1 MIFDRSWYNRAGVE
15 RVMGFCTEEQA
26 DAFLRAMP
34 LVERAIV
41 DSGVILLKYWL
52 EVSPDEQTRRL
63 KSRIEDG
70 RKIWKLSPMDLKSYS
85 RWYDYSRA
93 RDAMFAA
100 TDTELRAVVRRA
112 VRPTS
117 SNVRLNIISHLLSKI
132 PYEEL
137 PREKIELPKRQK
149 RRRLRRGRPPAAHRA
164 RAVLTTVNGAARAM
178 TTPEPLLKIALLRSV
193 RSRNC
198 IRRGRRIPPT
208 GERDGWFAVVPDRS
222 VAAQGGGGARGRVVG
237 RLAGRL
243 RSGKEADKAKPA
255 AAAPP
260 PPAVVVAEVVQKTV
274 PIYSEF
280 VAQTDARET
289 VEIRARVQ
297 AFLEAQ
303 HFTEGTIVKKNQLL
317 FTLDK
322 REYEAKLQ
330 QAKAELDIA
339 LARLGKAETDE
350 RRLKPLAERK
360 AVPQQDYDNA
370 AANLLAA
377 QAGVS
382 AARADVDA
390 AELDLSYTTIRS
402 PITGLIGKRL
412 VAPGNLVG
420 KGDAT
425 LLDTVSSI
433 DPIRVN
439 ATISEAEY
447 LRFFAQAK
455 EQGKSSTAAGA
466 DPRRRQH
473 PSVQGQAGHRRS
485 GGGPEDRHAELSAE
499 FPNPDGRL
507 RPGQFGRVRAAVETA
522 KDAILIPKRAVQE
535 IQGMQTVLVVGADNM
550 VALRTIQPGE
560 TVGDLL
566 IVRDGLK
573 PGERVIVDGIQ
584 KARPGSKVNPTAP
597 PTAARRSA
605 GRAPASQPAAKAGGK

>member
-1 MIFDRSWYNRAGVE
+1 MAALKWFVNGGSQAKVVFALGAVSLAVLLTACDRSK
-15 RVMGFCTEEQA
+15 
-26 DAFLRAMP
+26 D
-34 LVERAIV
+34 
-41 DSGVILLKYWL
+41 
-52 EVSPDEQTRRL
+52 
-63 KSRIEDG
+63 
-70 RKIWKLSPMDLKSYS
+70 
-85 RWYDYSRA
+85 
-93 RDAMFAA
+93 
-100 TDTELRAVVRRA
+100 
-112 VRPTS
+112 
-117 SNVRLNIISHLLSKI
+117 
-132 PYEEL
+132 
-137 PREKIELPKRQK
+137 
-149 RRRLRRGRPPAAHRA
+149 
-164 RAVLTTVNGAARAM
+164 
-178 TTPEPLLKIALLRSV
+178 
-193 RSRNC
+193 
-198 IRRGRRIPPT
+198 
-208 GERDGWFAVVPDRS
+208 
-222 VAAQGGGGARGRVVG
+222 
-237 RLAGRL
+237 
-243 RSGKEADKAKPA
+243 ADKAKQ

-297 AFLEAQ
+297 AFLDAQ
-303 HFTEGTIVKKNQLL
+303 HFTEGTIVKKGQLL

-330 QAKAELDIA
+330 QSKAELEIA
-339 LARLGKAETDE
+339 MARLGKAETDE

-377 QAGVS
+377 QANVS
-382 AARADVDA
+382 AARANVVA
-390 AELDLSYTTIRS
+390 TELDLSYTTIRS
-402 PITGLIGKRL
+402 PIAGLIGKRL

-420 KGDAT
+420 KGEAT

-455 EQGKSSTAAGA
+455 QPGKSAVPFELILADGSVHPHKGKLAIVDRAVDQKTGTLAFST
-466 DPRRRQH
+466 
-473 PSVQGQAGHRRS
+473 
-485 GGGPEDRHAELSAE
+485 E

-507 RPGQFGRVRAAVETA
+507 RPGQFGRVRVAAEMA
-522 KDAILIPKRAVQE
+522 RDAILIPKRAVQE

-550 VALRTIQPGE
+550 VALRTIQPAE

-566 IVRDGLK
+566 IVREGLK

-584 KARPGSKVNPTAP
+584 KARPGSKVNPT
-597 PTAARRSA
+597 TAAAGSPSA
-605 GRAPASQPAAKAGGK
+605 AKPDATGKGPSPASQPAAKAGGK

>member
-1 MIFDRSWYNRAGVE
+1 MEMV
-15 RVMGFCTEEQA
+15 VVHGF
-26 DAFLRAMP
+26 LN
-34 LVERAIV
+34 
-41 DSGVILLKYWL
+41 
-52 EVSPDEQTRRL
+52 
-63 KSRIEDG
+63 G
-70 RKIWKLSPMDLKSYS
+70 R
-85 RWYDYSRA
+85 SRA
-93 RDAMFAA
+93 
-100 TDTELRAVVRRA
+100 
-112 VRPTS
+112 
-117 SNVRLNIISHLLSKI
+117 K
-132 PYEEL
+132 
-137 PREKIELPKRQK
+137 
-149 RRRLRRGRPPAAHRA
+149 
-164 RAVLTTVNGAARAM
+164 AM
-178 TTPEPLLKIALLRSV
+178 TAL
-193 RSRNC
+193 
-198 IRRGRRIPPT
+198 G
-208 GERDGWFAVVPDRS
+208 
-222 VAAQGGGGARGRVVG
+222 VAALTLLLTACDR
-237 RLAGRL
+237 
-243 RSGKEADKAKPA
+243 GKEGDKGQPTAT
-255 AAAPP
+255 APP
-260 PPAVVVAEVVQKTV
+260 PPAVVVTDVVQKTV

-303 HFTEGTIVKKNQLL
+303 HFTEGTLVKKDQLL

-322 REYEAKLQ
+322 REFQAKLL
-330 QAKAELDIA
+330 QARAQLEIA
-339 LARLGKAETDE
+339 LAGLGKTETDE

-377 QAGVS
+377 KANVQ
-382 AARADVDA
+382 AARANVVA

-402 PITGLIGKRL
+402 PIAGLIGKRL

-447 LRFFAQAK
+447 LRFFATAK
-455 EQGKSSTAAGA
+455 EQGRSSAPLELILA
-466 DPRRRQH
+466 DGSVH
-473 PSVQGQAGHRRS
+473 PYKGKLVIV
-485 GGGPEDRHAELSAE
+485 DRAVDQKTGTLTFSAE

-535 IQGMQTVLVVGADNM
+535 IQGMQTALVVGADNM

-584 KARPGSKVNPTAP
+584 KARPGSKVNPT
-597 PTAARRSA
+597 TAAAA
-605 GRAPASQPAAKAGGK
+605 GSPPSASQPAARAGGK